1 LIKLRLKHRPRL
13 SLRLKLMFKPRPR
26 LQLCRFMPMCRN
38 MNELLNTH
46 ISHSS

>member
-13 SLRLKLMFKPRPR
+13 RLRLKLMFKPRPR